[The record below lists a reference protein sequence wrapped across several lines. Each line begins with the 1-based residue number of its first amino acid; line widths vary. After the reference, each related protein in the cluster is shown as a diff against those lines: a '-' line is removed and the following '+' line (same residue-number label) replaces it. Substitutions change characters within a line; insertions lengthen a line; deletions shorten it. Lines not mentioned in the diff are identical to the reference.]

1 MVTTPGS
8 RIVVSG
14 CTDADWPVIQRIDE
28 TAFGYTGDAEEDAPD
43 RAVLELD
50 RSLLAWCDG
59 EAVGHTTAY
68 TLAMSVPGG
77 QVPVAGVTWVSVL
90 ATHRRRG
97 VLTEL
102 MRRQTLDIHD
112 RGEPVAALYAS
123 EPVIYGRFGFGLA
136 SRRLS
141 LTVEYGYQQLH
152 GPIDPALK
160 ARFVTPGQA
169 RADIEHVYAATR
181 AVRAGMLARP
191 QLWWE
196 RTVNDPKGRREG
208 ASELR
213 AVVVSDQG
221 GQPRAYALFASR
233 SDWGDGTVRS
243 EIRVREHG
251 YLDVAAAHALWQLL
265 LNVDL
270 VGKVTVWN
278 VAVDDVLLQLLDN
291 PRRARPTLSDAV
303 YTRLV
308 DLPAALAARAY
319 DLEFHGVVDVVDE
332 LAPWNAGRWA
342 LSLTPDGGQ
351 CLRTD
356 ADPDLAM
363 DVRCLGAGYLGS
375 TSLVTLA
382 AAGQVEQSTPG
393 SVAALSR
400 ALAHEP
406 AAHCPLVF

>member
-1 MVTTPGS
+1 VTTS
-8 RIVVSG
+8 RSGIVVAG
-14 CTDADWPVIQRIDE
+14 CTDADWPLVQRIDE
-28 TAFGYTGDAEEDAPD
+28 TAFGYTGDADEDATD
-43 RAVLELD
+43 LALLELD

-68 TLAMSVPGG
+68 TLEMSVPGG

-102 MRRQTLDIHD
+102 MRRQTVDIHD

-123 EPVIYGRFGFGLA
+123 EPAIYGRFGFGLA

-141 LTVEYGYQQLH
+141 LSVEHGYQQLH
-152 GPIDPALK
+152 GPTDPALTS
-160 ARFVTPGQA
+160 RFVTPSQA

-181 AVRAGMLARP
+181 AVRAGMPARP
-191 QLWWE
+191 QPWWE

-213 AVVVSDQG
+213 AVVVSDQAG
-221 GQPRAYALFASR
+221 RARAYALFASR
-233 SDWGDGTVRS
+233 SDWADGTVRG

-270 VGKVTVWN
+270 VGKVTHPN

-291 PRRARPTLSDAV
+291 PRRARPLLSDSV

-308 DLPAALAARAY
+308 DLPAALAARTY
-319 DLEFHGVVDVVDE
+319 DVEFHGVVDVADD
-332 LAPWNAGRWA
+332 LAPWNAGRWELA
-342 LSLTPDGGQ
+342 LTPDGGQ
-351 CLRTD
+351 CRRTD
-356 ADPDLAM
+356 KDPDLAV
-363 DVRCLGAGYLGS
+363 DVRCLGAGYLGA

-382 AAGQVEQSTPG
+382 AAGQVEQATPG

-406 AAHCPLVF
+406 VAHCPFVF